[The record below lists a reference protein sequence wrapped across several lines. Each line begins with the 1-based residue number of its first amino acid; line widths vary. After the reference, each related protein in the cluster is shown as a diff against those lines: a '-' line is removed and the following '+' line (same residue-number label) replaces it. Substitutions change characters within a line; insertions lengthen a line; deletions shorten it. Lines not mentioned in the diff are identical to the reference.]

1 MSRLRQQTVERDSAG
16 LMSEQERREK
26 QAAAKQTFV
35 AKHIEEAP
43 VTRPLI
49 FHEPLTNESSASADS
64 RARQRGT
71 HE

>member
-35 AKHIEEAP
+35 AKHIM
-43 VTRPLI
+43 R
-49 FHEPLTNESSASADS
+49 
-64 RARQRGT
+64 
-71 HE
+71 